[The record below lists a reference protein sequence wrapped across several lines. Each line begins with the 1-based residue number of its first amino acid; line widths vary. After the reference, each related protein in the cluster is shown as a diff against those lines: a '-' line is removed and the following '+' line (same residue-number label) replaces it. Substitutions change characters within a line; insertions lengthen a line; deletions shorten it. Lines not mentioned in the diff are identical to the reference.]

1 MSAKSK
7 KKLSSMKSLKLCGD
21 KNRASGVSCLLIIET
36 KMKKAKIWRE
46 FQINFIFFQADIF

>member
-1 MSAKSK
+1 
-7 KKLSSMKSLKLCGD
+7 MKSLKLCGD